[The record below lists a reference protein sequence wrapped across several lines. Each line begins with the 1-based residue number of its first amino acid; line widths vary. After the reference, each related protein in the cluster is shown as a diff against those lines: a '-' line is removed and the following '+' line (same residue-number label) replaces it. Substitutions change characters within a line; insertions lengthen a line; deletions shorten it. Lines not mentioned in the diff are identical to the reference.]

1 MGARSGNNYL
11 SSLRKLKAE
20 VWVGATRVAD
30 PTIHPAFV
38 YRARAIAS
46 LYDSQMEHPGAL
58 TYRLNDG
65 DRAGISFIQP
75 QNAAEVQARGS
86 MFRRW
91 AEFSGGLLQDTPDA
105 HNAVLAAMAS
115 AAPFFEASDNR
126 FGVNLQKYY
135 RCARQHDWC
144 TAQTIFDPD
153 PARSKPGLELIHAG
167 AEGLVVNGKR
177 GLSGLAP
184 LAEELLILPPRN
196 AIEER
201 FALAFAVNCNVHGL
215 TLHCSDVN
223 EIRHDGPPP
232 GPFNELGCV
241 GVFDHVVIPWDR
253 VFLCRDV
260 ARCNAMLDET
270 GASLNLRHQQ
280 AVRGIVATEFRLGSA
295 ANLAARCKALEF
307 PRVRERLAEM
317 ILVTHLGRS
326 LTRAAETAPETDQ
339 WGEWLPLAEPLDSAT
354 SLLAQVYNRSS

>member
-20 VWVGATRVAD
+20 VWLGETRIAD

-58 TYRLNDG
+58 TYRLDDG

-75 QNAAEVQARGS
+75 QSAAEVQARGS

-91 AEFSGGLLQDTPDA
+91 AEFSGGLLRDSPDA
-105 HNAVLAAMAS
+105 HNAVLAAMA
-115 AAPFFEASDNR
+115 AAAAFFEANDSR
-126 FGVNLQKYY
+126 FGANVQDYYY
-135 RCARQHDWC
+135 RARHHDWC
-144 TAQTIFDPD
+144 TAQTILDPEAAQSD
-153 PARSKPGLELIHAG
+153 PRVELINTVG
-167 AEGLVVNGKR
+167 EGLVVNGTQR
-177 GLSGLAP
+177 LSALAP

-196 AIEER
+196 LLEER
-201 FALAFAVNCNVHGL
+201 FALAFAINCNARGL
-215 TLHCSDVN
+215 TLHCSEVG
-223 EIRHDGPPP
+223 EVPHDGPPP
-232 GPFNELGCV
+232 GLFNESGCV

-270 GASLNLRHQQ
+270 GASLNLRYQQ
-280 AVRGIVATEFRLGSA
+280 ALRGIVATEFRLGSA
-295 ANLAARCKALEF
+295 ATLATKCKALEF

-317 ILVTHLGRS
+317 ILVTHLARS
-326 LTRAAETAPETDQ
+326 LVQAAETAAKSDR
-339 WGEWLPLAEPLDSAT
+339 WNEWLPLAEPLGSAI
-354 SLLAQVYNRSS
+354 SLLAQVYNQSL